1 MITTVFCGCKV
12 KLFLH
17 DSKDH
22 LTGETLLFDEAQKTL
37 LRRGLARGG
46 GCPTFHPVPL
56 DRLLSRSAN
65 IRETANLQTKRS
77 RDFIYLDLT
86 EYIATRSCEMS
97 DDVRQCL
104 TIVYFLPIFSSYSTT

>member
-1 MITTVFCGCKV
+1 MSTVFCGCKFN
-12 KLFLH
+12 LFLH

-22 LTGETLLFDEAQKTL
+22 LTGEKLFDKAQETL

-46 GCPTFHPVPL
+46 GCPTFHPVPW

-65 IRETANLQTKRS
+65 IRETARLQTKRS
-77 RDFIYLDLT
+77 RDFFYLDLT
-86 EYIATRSCEMS
+86 KYIATRSCEMS
-97 DDVRQCL
+97 DDVRQFL